1 MSANSTTANSA
12 TAATAYKIAVIVE
25 AMAAIKTMED
35 EIAELET
42 LQDSIDATARPAQ
55 AGIGVL
61 DAIMNG
67 AKDMLMGHIRNLSPD
82 ELRELGNRTRI

>member
-1 MSANSTTANSA
+1 
-12 TAATAYKIAVIVE
+12 
-25 AMAAIKTMED
+25 MED

-55 AGIGVL
+55 AGIDVL

-82 ELRELGNRTRI
+82 ELRVLGAHTRI

>member
-1 MSANSTTANSA
+1 MSANSTTA

-42 LQDSIDATARPAQ
+42 LQDSTDATTRPAQ
-55 AGIGVL
+55 AGIDVL

-67 AKDMLMGHIRNLSPD
+67 AKDMLMGHIRNLSPY
-82 ELRELGNRTRI
+82 ELRVLDAHTRI

>member
-1 MSANSTTANSA
+1 MSANSTNA

-42 LQDSIDATARPAQ
+42 MQDSIDATARPAQ
-55 AGIGVL
+55 AGIDVL
-61 DAIMNG
+61 DTIMNG
-67 AKDMLMGHIRNLSPD
+67 AKDMLMGHIRSLSQD
-82 ELRELGNRTRI
+82 ELRELGTHTRI